1 MKRGGERGGEVRRE
15 EGGEVRRKRGDEERR
30 RRVGMLK

>member
-1 MKRGGERGGEVRRE
+1 MKRGGERRGEVRRE